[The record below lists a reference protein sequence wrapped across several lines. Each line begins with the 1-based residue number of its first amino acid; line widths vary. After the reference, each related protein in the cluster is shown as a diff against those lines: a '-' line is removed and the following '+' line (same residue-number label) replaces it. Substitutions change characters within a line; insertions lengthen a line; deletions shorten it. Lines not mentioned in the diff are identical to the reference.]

1 MSIPL
6 LRTDRLIYDGLKSQ
20 DKPLSECVS
29 KELLQSCR
37 HAYHRYRTH
46 AQETKVENEKKQ
58 KDKEREETQRQLH
71 DAKKKT
77 ASLRKMADKLVVEAD
92 ELAKQAET
100 KNNLQLLVKSNA
112 LREKSHGKRKEMECE
127 IKTAE
132 HLEKKLKQM

>member
-1 MSIPL
+1 MNEH
-6 LRTDRLIYDGLKSQ
+6 TLITYRHAYDGLKSQ

-46 AQETKVENEKKQ
+46 AQETNVQDEKKQ
-58 KDKEREETQRQLH
+58 KDKEREETQRQLD

-112 LREKSHGKRKEMECE
+112 LRERSHG
-127 IKTAE
+127 
-132 HLEKKLKQM
+132 